1 MKLRDILFPIAALTV
16 GIGAGVA
23 IGWFSK
29 PDDDTNTPSDDSI
42 SLINDF
48 MERVTPSRLGEN
60 LRKISGQLACLLK
73 LNNSPSRKT
82 SLCHFCRGLCPVSN
96 GKRAMGKYT

>member
-29 PDDDTNTPSDDSI
+29 PDEETNTEPNVDSN

-60 LRKISGQLACLLK
+60 LRKISG
-73 LNNSPSRKT
+73 
-82 SLCHFCRGLCPVSN
+82 
-96 GKRAMGKYT
+96 